1 MTWIARLFPP
11 PCIQLWASSDACL
24 NLVTASEW
32 NVNHSR
38 RKEECSLCFSLCFFL
53 ALQHFHWVSRTG
65 KECLARK
72 GEKKC
77 CQGQGTQPRDSIH
90 QLHGGPGPTH
100 YLSREA
106 GGHLSP
112 STVPHGPLPGQT
124 GPHGPC
130 RDLTVHLLPLPL
142 EAVLPAK
149 HVILNGTSLTKEA
162 ESSHLTVNNH
172 QNSILSALYS
182 SPSPHLLWGFLKG

>member
-11 PCIQLWASSDACL
+11 PCIQLWVSSDAYL

-53 ALQHFHWVSRTG
+53 ALQHFHWVSRIG

-90 QLHGGPGPTH
+90 LHGGPGPTH

-112 STVPHGPLPGQT
+112 STVPHGPLPVQT

-130 RDLTVHLLPLPL
+130 RDLIVQLPYR
-142 EAVLPAK
+142 
-149 HVILNGTSLTKEA
+149 VILNGTSLTKEA

-172 QNSILSALYS
+172 
-182 SPSPHLLWGFLKG
+182 

>member
-130 RDLTVHLLPLPL
+130 RDLTVQLLPLPWRL
-142 EAVLPAK
+142 CCLP
-149 HVILNGTSLTKEA
+149 SM
-162 ESSHLTVNNH
+162 SSWMARPWPRKQKAPIWLWTTIRIV
-172 QNSILSALYS
+172 SFP
-182 SPSPHLLWGFLKG
+182 PSTHPPPPICYEDF